1 MQPNASTNDNILNAF
16 VNEDESSY
24 TVTSTSPFLSKS
36 AEVELYLLATNF
48 LLYVAM
54 VIITTIICKVYFPD
68 SLKRGTIP
76 NIRRKYSYRQKT
88 EHREPE
94 ENQSFADKEE
104 DELEALYSD
113 DDEDDDDS
121 RNANHDEH
129 EQQDPLLSD
138 MTSSSGS
145 GNHRTRILE
154 FDQVQASRSQ

>member
-54 VIITTIICKVYFPD
+54 VIITTIIAKVYFPD

-76 NIRRKYSYRQKT
+76 NIRRKYSYRRKT
-88 EHREPE
+88 EHREEEEQRSFANEE
-94 ENQSFADKEE
+94 EN
-104 DELEALYSD
+104 ELEALYSD
-113 DDEDDDDS
+113 DDDDEDDNDS
-121 RNANHDEH
+121 SNDASSVEH
-129 EQQDPLLSD
+129 EQEDPLLAD
-138 MTSSSGS
+138 MTGSPGS
-145 GNHRTRILE
+145 G
-154 FDQVQASRSQ
+154 

>member
-54 VIITTIICKVYFPD
+54 VIITTIIAKVYFPD
-68 SLKRGTIP
+68 SLERGTVP
-76 NIRRKYSYRQKT
+76 NIRRRYSYQRKT
-88 EHREPE
+88 EHREE
-94 ENQSFADKEE
+94 EEHRSFVNEEE

-113 DDEDDDDS
+113 DDEDDGENDS
-121 RNANHDEH
+121 SNDASSVEH
-129 EQQDPLLSD
+129 EQEDPLLAD
-138 MTSSSGS
+138 MTGSPGS
-145 GNHRTRILE
+145 G
-154 FDQVQASRSQ
+154 